1 MSDLDQ
7 MEILTNIDPDSGQAV
22 IVISPALVRYLGW
35 TPNSE
40 LEWTVDADS
49 GTITGTMVNDVV
61 DTQDQP
67 S

>member
-1 MSDLDQ
+1 MSDLTQ

-22 IVISPALVRYLGW
+22 VVISPALVQYLGW
-35 TPNSE
+35 NPDSQ
-40 LEWTVDADS
+40 LEWVVDQDS
-49 GTITGTMVNDVV
+49 SSIFAKKVNDVV